1 MATAVKKQNL
11 TVRLRT
17 ATIKQARVLAAQ
29 RSLSISGFVEEQIEA
44 LVGKEDAYERAKRR
58 ALELMEKGFPMGG
71 KITASRNELHER

>member
-1 MATAVKKQNL
+1 
-11 TVRLRT
+11 
-17 ATIKQARVLAAQ
+17 
-29 RSLSISGFVEEQIEA
+29 VEEQIEA